1 MTYLLFVT
9 ITSLIGIS
17 GSILFVKHNH
27 WKVGRTLLPPLAIL
41 LFAAGI
47 AEYLASLDHSAAF
60 KALWIRLSLI
70 FQLLSSFL
78 LLELTFSFLGQDV
91 VTLPP
96 SRLFRSLRLHYIWRI
111 TLPLS
116 IAAAMLLPWFSFS
129 SIDSEIK
136 VSLTGFGQGLFITLF
151 CYHLLTLYIL
161 EKIFRLTSTVQ
172 KRFFSQFLFS
182 TAAIALGSMILLAR
196 MLFYNSIDFLI
207 IQLHAA
213 LCGIFF
219 PGLLYGLTR
228 YRLWQEHIAIGRG
241 IVYTSFTLLFFGIFL
256 VVLGILASVIRFTG
270 IDFDEFE
277 EFVILFFLLF
287 IAIIVFFSPQMRKTI
302 TALTRKYVYKSKYDY
317 RDQLLRLH
325 KAHQTPGSV
334 TQTIKL
340 FIDNLQFTIVTKN
353 AYVFIRSANEN
364 NFSLISADNV
374 TAPSGSVTL
383 RANAPL
389 IQMFEHHDLSALN
402 LHQELPAQLAS
413 TIESEKLTLDK
424 MNISHL
430 FAIRYDSLL
439 LGILCIDSGN
449 HSFDSEDLMIITM
462 FCESIGTALYR
473 DKIHTEHVEQ
483 KQFESFNHMASFILH
498 DIKNQVATLSL
509 VTKNAKA
516 NIADTEF
523 HPILLR
529 SLENCSTNL
538 SLLIEKLKA
547 PPRKDALIRTMVDCN
562 EVISLVV
569 NQSRDTVPNGI
580 SLTLHT
586 EKLPLVNIDRQALIF
601 ILKNLIIN
609 AIEAIDQ
616 KGLISCSTGVL
627 EQFVR
632 DDTYH
637 FCLTPGDR
645 ENRTVYLMIED
656 NGKGMS
662 RTFIENSLFKPFST
676 TKDKGVGIGLYQCK
690 TLIESMDGKL
700 LCWSDEGKGTRFI
713 ILF

>member
-9 ITSLIGIS
+9 ITSLTGIV
-17 GSILFVKHNH
+17 GSILFVKYNH

-47 AEYLASLDHSAAF
+47 AEYFASLDHSETL
-60 KALWIRLSLI
+60 KALWIRLAFT
-70 FQLLSSFL
+70 FQILSSFL
-78 LLELTFSFLGQDV
+78 LLELSFSFLGV
-91 VTLPP
+91 GGVLPP
-96 SRLFRSLRLHYIWRI
+96 PTRMFKLLRLHIIWRLA
-111 TLPLS
+111 LPII
-116 IAAAMLLPWFSFS
+116 IAGSFLLPWFSFS
-129 SIDSEIK
+129 STDSDIQ
-136 VSLTGFGQGLFITLF
+136 VSLTSFGQGLFVTLF

-172 KRFFSQFLFS
+172 KRFFSQFIFS

-196 MLFYNSIDFLI
+196 MLFYNSIDFTVV
-207 IQLHAA
+207 QLHAA

-228 YRLWQEHIAIGRG
+228 YRLWQEQIQIGRG
-241 IVYTSFTLLFFGIFL
+241 IVYTSFTILFFGIFL
-256 VVLGILASVIRFTG
+256 VVLGILASVIRLTG

-287 IAIIVFFSPQMRKTI
+287 IGIIVFFSPQMRKTI
-302 TALTRKYVYKSKYDY
+302 TSLTRKYVYKSKYDY

-325 KAHQTPGSV
+325 NAHQTPGSV
-334 TQTIKL
+334 TQTIKS
-340 FIDNLQFTIVTKN
+340 FIDNLQFTIVTNN
-353 AYVFIRSANEN
+353 AYVFVRSANEN
-364 NFSLISADNV
+364 NFSLIAADNA
-374 TAPSGSVTL
+374 TMPSAPVTL
-383 RANAPL
+383 RANSPL
-389 IQMFEHHDLSALN
+389 IQMFEQHGLSALS
-402 LHQELPAQLAS
+402 LHQPLPAELAA
-413 TIESEKLTLDK
+413 TIDSEKRMLDK
-424 MNISHL
+424 LQISNL
-430 FAIRYDSLL
+430 FAIRFDSLL
-439 LGILCIDSGN
+439 LGILCIDSGH

-509 VTKNAKA
+509 VTKNAKS
-516 NIADTEF
+516 NIADPEF

-538 SLLIEKLKA
+538 NMLIEKLKA
-547 PPRKDALIRTMVDCN
+547 PPRKDTLKRSMVDCN
-562 EVISLVV
+562 DVISLVV
-569 NQSRDTVPNGI
+569 NQSRDTVPAGI
-580 SLTLHT
+580 SISLHT
-586 EKLPLVNIDRQALIF
+586 EKLPHVNIDRQALTF

-616 KGLISCSTGVL
+616 KGVISCSTGAL

-637 FCLTPGDR
+637 FCLTPTDR
-645 ENRTVYLMIED
+645 ENRSVYIMIED

-662 RTFIENSLFKPFST
+662 RTFIENCLFKPFST